1 MGMGRHRQLTD
12 MEVLWKSHPCMIYQ
26 RYKCWQ
32 NGKTIDI
39 HRYPIIYW
47 RAVVRVSGDVLAVL
61 NVIPQVGLTR
71 LSPARRHNLGS
82 DLSGVRLG
90 PGSFRFSG

>member
-1 MGMGRHRQLTD
+1 M
-12 MEVLWKSHPCMIYQ
+12 
-26 RYKCWQ
+26 
-32 NGKTIDI
+32 
-39 HRYPIIYW
+39 
-47 RAVVRVSGDVLAVL
+47 RVSGDVLAVL

-90 PGSFRFSG
+90 PGSETDFLAEAVGFTGHQIVPILSWAGGPRGPPI